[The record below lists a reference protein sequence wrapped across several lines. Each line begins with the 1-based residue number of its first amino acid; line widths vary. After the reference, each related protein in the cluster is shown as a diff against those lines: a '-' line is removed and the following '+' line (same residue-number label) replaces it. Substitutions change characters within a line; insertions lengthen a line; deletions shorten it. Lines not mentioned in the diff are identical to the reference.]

1 MEAFQSFSVQH
12 VITVAVLSLAI
23 VAMCWSGRRLRGTTW
38 GQRYEGTLSAFVWAI
53 WLGYIAWNF
62 IEFGWDPRIALPLQ
76 MCDLVA
82 VFAALVFVRPTRKLQ
97 SLAYFWGLALSTQAL
112 ITPDLA
118 GGPDSIA
125 FWWFWLYHLFVV
137 GAGVYVVAVQGFR
150 PRWGDLRFALLIGI
164 LYAAAIFTIDAVFG
178 LNYGYLGRATP
189 TRPTLIDVLG
199 PWPWRVLVMVV
210 LASLA
215 MTLLLLPW
223 LFVRQSEVSVRAQR
237 RNSHQS

>member
-12 VITVAVLSLAI
+12 VITVAALALAI
-23 VAMCWSGRRLRGTTW
+23 VTMCWTGRRLHGTTSGRR
-38 GQRYEGTLSAFVWAI
+38 YERALSAFVWAI
-53 WLGYIAWNF
+53 WLGYLAWNVM
-62 IEFGWDPRIALPLQ
+62 EFGWNPRFALPLQ

-82 VFAALVFVRPTRKLQ
+82 VFAALVFVRPTRGLQ

-150 PRWGDLRFALLIGI
+150 PQWRDLRFALLIGI
-164 LYAAAIFTIDAVFG
+164 LYAAVIFTIDAIFG

-199 PWPWRVLVMVV
+199 PWPGRVLVMVL
-210 LASLA
+210 LASAA
-215 MTLLLLPW
+215 MALLWLPW
-223 LFVRQSEVSVRAQR
+223 ALTRNAFVDGSISGKRL
-237 RNSHQS
+237 